1 MKTLITPPGFTAFHR
16 TVSGLFLAFILGA
29 VAVWFFITDGVG
41 TADLAG
47 KLFFAVVM
55 WIIARSVMVTHAD
68 AEAIRQPDG
77 MFPDSDW

>member
-29 VAVWFFITDGVG
+29 VAVWFFITDSVS
-41 TADLAG
+41 TADLTD

-55 WIIARSVMVTHAD
+55 WMIARYVLVTQAD

-77 MFPDSDW
+77 MFPDGDW